1 METGESG
8 GVIFLEKLGLYLIG
22 GLFRGEKK
30 ERLPFRVFGKSL
42 ANMLEGPVGFA
53 ATGGTEDKLDLSTD
67 HRRTV
72 PTDAGHPL
80 SIRIV
85 GEP

>member
-1 METGESG
+1 MEAGESG
-8 GVIFLEKLGLYLIG
+8 GAIFLEKLGLDLIG
-22 GLFRGEKK
+22 GLFRGKKK

-42 ANMLEGPVGFA
+42 TNVREGPVSLA
-53 ATGGTEDKLDLSTD
+53 ATGGTEDKLDLSSD

-72 PTDAGHPL
+72 PTDADPPR